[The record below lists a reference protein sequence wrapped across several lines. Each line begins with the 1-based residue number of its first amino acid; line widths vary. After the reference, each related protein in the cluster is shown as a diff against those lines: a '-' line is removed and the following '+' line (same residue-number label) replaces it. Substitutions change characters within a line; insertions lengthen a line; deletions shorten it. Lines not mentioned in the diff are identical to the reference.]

1 MRVISGKYKGK
12 RFSPPKRFPSRPT
25 TDMAKEALFGIIDA
39 KVYFEDLDILDLFSG
54 TGNISLEFLS
64 RGVGKV
70 IGVDSSGISCNFQKK
85 IATELE
91 ANNWTILKQDAFH
104 FLAENTR
111 KFDLVFADPPFEF
124 PELEKLT
131 AQVFLS
137 NCLVEDGIFILEH
150 SERVDVS
157 TFQFYKNTRHYG
169 GVSFSFFEPS

>member
-124 PELEKLT
+124 RELEKLT